1 MRHAPATT
9 KSAKILIQQS
19 LIRVHIAPYRAK
31 PRTARAEA
39 EAEACMKKVRGVW
52 GEEEQRSRGE
62 WVATTCG

>member
-39 EAEACMKKVRGVW
+39 EAEACMKKVRGV
-52 GEEEQRSRGE
+52 
-62 WVATTCG
+62 